1 MDSTGTRRT
10 PRTIAAKVR
19 PITSSAQ
26 TQALLIYQSAL
37 EAMQQGKFEKASQTF
52 AKLQSDCPAEIRERV
67 RVYLA
72 ACERYL
78 TRTERIFTS
87 PEERFDYAISLINT
101 GDYEEAR
108 DQLETIVS
116 HHGGPDYAHYGL
128 AMLSSMTGQAE
139 QCLDHLGQAI
149 ALNSQ
154 CRIQAR
160 SDADF
165 RQMHDDPRF
174 TELLYPEAI

>member
-1 MDSTGTRRT
+1 MESTGTRRT

-26 TQALLIYQSAL
+26 TQALVIYQSAL

-67 RVYLA
+67 RVYLT
-72 ACERYL
+72 ACERYM
-78 TRTERIFTS
+78 TSSERVFDS
-87 PEERFDYAISLINT
+87 PEERYDYAVSLINT

-108 DQLETIVS
+108 DQLEIIVNES
-116 HHGGPDYAHYGL
+116 AGRDYAHYGL

-139 QCLDHLGQAI
+139 QCLDHLSQAI
-149 ALNSQ
+149 ALNPQ

-174 TELLYPEAI
+174 TELLYPEAV